1 MAFMKSLMFPNLVA
15 DSEMPDP
22 LQERVP
28 EHRKSIHS
36 DGSGHTA
43 GRTFT

>member
-1 MAFMKSLMFPNLVA
+1 MIP

-28 EHRKSIHS
+28 EHRESIHS
-36 DGSGHTA
+36 DGSGHST
-43 GRTFT
+43 GRSLA